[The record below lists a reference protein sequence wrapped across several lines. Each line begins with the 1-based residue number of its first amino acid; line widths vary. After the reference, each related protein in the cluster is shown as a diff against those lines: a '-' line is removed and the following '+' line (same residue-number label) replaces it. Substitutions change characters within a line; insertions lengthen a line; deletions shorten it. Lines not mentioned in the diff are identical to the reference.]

1 MLKSLIQQTGLTIS
15 DDKFHQLER
24 FVDLFVEKNK
34 VINLTSIT
42 DEEEIWIKHIF
53 DSLMVTKFLSIKPR
67 MKIMDL
73 GTGGG
78 LPGIPLAIF
87 YPRAEFVLVD
97 SVEKKITA
105 VEEFVDALE
114 LKNVTAICERAEVLG
129 HDTFHRTTY
138 DAVLT
143 RAVAPLRILTELT
156 IPLLKLHGSL
166 FAYKGPDY
174 ITELT
179 EARNAIT
186 KLKAEHPKVFHYK
199 LPEEMGERTMIQ
211 ITKKQPTPLQYP
223 RRVGVPKKKPL

>member
-1 MLKSLIQQTGLTIS
+1 MTDHKFKSLCDEAGLLIT
-15 DDKFHQLER
+15 DDQLHAMKT
-24 FVDLFVEKNK
+24 FVDLFIGKNK
-34 VINLTSIT
+34 VINLTSIV

-87 YPRAEFVLVD
+87 YPETEFVLAD
-97 SVEKKITA
+97 SVQKKITA
-105 VEEFVDALE
+105 VKEFSDALE
-114 LKNVTAICERAEVLG
+114 LKNITAICERAEVLG
-129 HDTFHRTTY
+129 HDSAHREQY

-143 RAVAPLRILTELT
+143 RAVAPLRILIELT
-156 IPLLKLHGSL
+156 IPLLKLHGSF

-179 EARNAIT
+179 EARNAIA
-186 KLKAEHPKVFHYK
+186 KLKAEHPPIVF
-199 LPEEMGERTMIQ
+199 PEAPMS
-211 ITKKQPTPLQYP
+211 QY
-223 RRVGVPKKKPL
+223 G